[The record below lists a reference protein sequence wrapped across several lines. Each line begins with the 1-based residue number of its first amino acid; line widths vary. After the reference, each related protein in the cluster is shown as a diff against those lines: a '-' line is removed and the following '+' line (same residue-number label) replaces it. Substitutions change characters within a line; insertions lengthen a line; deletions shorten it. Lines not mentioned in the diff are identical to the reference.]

1 MEKTIGEDEIRSLEE
16 EIDLAVDRLFVEK
29 TRELMESPSMESQS
43 VGAAYEMGKSEIE
56 EPLHPPSEPLQSL
69 KPLEKVETQL
79 LSVEWEITKE
89 GLEKTKKEVIDF
101 RSMLKGK
108 PDIASVLNLME
119 KVLNHMLK
127 NEANIHPV
135 LVKFLLDSKETIKLL
150 MKKETISEI
159 KIYKR
164 LAYDGIEARFANL
177 EKSKDTL
184 IRPPSPPSGE
194 EITKPEIPMGGWNK
208 IEEMLNK
215 INLFS
220 EKMEDI
226 LKKIE
231 QQLSSLEQM
240 TRKSPERLLE
250 TKHPPL
256 DITVFKMDEKLF
268 GVESDKVLKLFKVP
282 NTFYDRYLHQQT
294 FRLKDFEVRMI
305 DLRKILSIQRGGPQK
320 EIKLLIVKG
329 NGKYKGLIVEQV
341 LKRLP
346 NQSEFETGTSE
357 YFLGM
362 IQWTYH
368 ENPVEV
374 PILDL
379 KKL

>member
-1 MEKTIGEDEIRSLEE
+1 
-16 EIDLAVDRLFVEK
+16 
-29 TRELMESPSMESQS
+29 
-43 VGAAYEMGKSEIE
+43 
-56 EPLHPPSEPLQSL
+56 
-69 KPLEKVETQL
+69 VETQL

-127 NEANIHPV
+127 NEANIHPM

-177 EKSKDTL
+177 EKSEDTP
-184 IRPPSPPSGE
+184 IRPPSPPAGE

-215 INLFS
+215 INLLFS

-240 TRKSPERLLE
+240 TRKSLERLLE

-256 DITVFKMDEKLF
+256 DITVFKMDERLF
-268 GVESDKVLKLFKVP
+268 GVESDKVFKLFKVP
-282 NTFYDRYLHQQT
+282 NTFYDKYSHQQT
-294 FRLKDFEVRMI
+294 IRLKDFEVRMI

-362 IQWTYH
+362 IQWAYH
-368 ENPVEV
+368 EHPVEV

>member
-1 MEKTIGEDEIRSLEE
+1 MEKTIGEDEIKSLEE

-29 TRELMESPSMESQS
+29 MGELIENPSMESQS

-56 EPLHPPSEPLQSL
+56 EPLHPPSEPLPSL

-101 RSMLKGK
+101 RSLLKGK
-108 PDIASVLNLME
+108 PDIASVLNFME
-119 KVLNHMLK
+119 KVLNYMLK

-135 LVKFLLDSKETIKLL
+135 LIKFLLDSKETIKLL
-150 MKKETISEI
+150 MRKETIPEI

-164 LAYDGIEARFANL
+164 LAYDGIESRFANL
-177 EKSKDTL
+177 EKSKDTQ

-250 TKHPPL
+250 TEHPPL
-256 DITVFKMDEKLF
+256 DITVFNVDEKLF
-268 GVESDKVLKLFKVP
+268 GVESDKVFKLFKVP
-282 NTFYDRYLHQQT
+282 NTFYDKYSHQQT
-294 FRLKDFEVRMI
+294 IRLKDFEVRMI
-305 DLRKILSIQRGGPQK
+305 DLKKILSIQGGGPQK
-320 EIKLLIVKG
+320 EIKLLIVKD
-329 NGKYKGLIVEQV
+329 NGEYKGLIVEKV

-346 NQSEFETGTSE
+346 SQSEFETGTSE

-368 ENPVEV
+368 EHPVEV
-374 PILDL
+374 PVLDL